1 MPFDSPTGGTLDFL
15 ESSIT
20 DLGPEFR
27 LTGSGL
33 GSITLDNSSAPLR
46 LSSESGH
53 VYRYFLQGNFAENA
67 AGQIDGEI
75 QLTFL
80 ENSWSY
86 VDSSLVI
93 PDQVSR
99 TPETGNYQPGDFGG
113 TVFEIDY
120 SQITMPGVVTAS
132 GANTPRAE
140 TYTVA
145 GNSTAPGDRYLL
157 TDLSGSPI
165 SEFIAS
171 AAGES
176 IRDGLADA
184 LSHIDYKLFKP
195 TTAYQ
200 LIVVK
205 LDGTDINVELTKGA
219 NSVPTSLV
227 VGDQAVRVLDP
238 PDADPPA
245 AGWTLDYALDSGSD
259 AWVSSYDSTV
269 ADLEGRLDAL
279 VALAPAGFTAFR
291 VGSGNASEIYLVSD
305 TNDAF
310 DSRITGDFTLDG
322 SSLTDSN
329 VEFLDQESAL
339 PGIQFVATTGVT
351 ATLDVTRDTVFV
363 EDGSILRVPVSYVI
377 ADGATAPGASFSI
390 TASFDPNSV
399 GFSGTTPDGTLAGD
413 TLALVDEASAV
424 GDNIGISN
432 DRTYIDILFGASAGS
447 SLDLDS
453 VLDAPNEQNGDEFT
467 LSGLGVGTAVL
478 LDTDNPLHLGNN
490 VFRYFIGG
498 DFAVGE
504 VDLNFTADTWSDD
517 SGETNHAFVRSYTVQ
532 GTSAD
537 LIVIRTQDVDSGDG
551 PVPTEVPT
559 SLNGSEIGLA
569 EINEAGF
576 IDVTFRPT
584 NGNTLE
590 HTSVNG
596 DELTLTHFQGN
607 VISFTGTP
615 VRLSGTD
622 TFRFTLGE
630 NLAIGVYTVTIEAN
644 SYSDSAGYS
653 NLEEIETFTVNVAR
667 AALTNPPSGSTENRE
682 TLNSRGYIDVTF
694 DDIVTPILLENGDSI
709 GFNLAS
715 PDADSILDAG
725 PEFVLFDAQRN
736 QIVVEDIP
744 VALGNNIFRY
754 FIQSGADADTFK
766 LQYLPTSWDD
776 VNGNSVSAEQTSGFI
791 AKERIYTDADDAID
805 IQFNG
810 IRVSDTDFQ
819 TFNIDEA
826 TIIDDTD
833 DEITVMVMNAE
844 GMMVQAELSPE
855 PVALGNGRF
864 RYTLVNGES
873 LEGAVVTFNANTW
886 STIAPNP
893 MVVTQTMIDKAP
905 VMVGAVASAAVAGP
919 YFDITYDPIDGTE
932 VDASTILEDGDDEF
946 ILSGAQSQ
954 NLIFQDVYDVGNNTF
969 RYVYQGQLDTGIM
982 EVQFIEG
989 AWADTAGNLGQAGT
1003 SAIKILTESESFFI
1017 EISGGIVLKSGG
1029 FSDEPIIELSGE
1041 IIMEFDTERSVF
1053 SLDFNAQLALYKL
1066 GSVGAV
1072 AGRFVIDN
1080 SHTVSENVQIWG
1092 VAALR
1097 TNFSFLE
1104 QYGLFLNAEGTLQL
1118 NLTSQ
1123 EKTETLTFKGLDGGA
1138 DRTET
1143 FVLSPN
1149 LFAIEL
1155 VGFARVRPLGSTSD
1169 VLSLEGGFHLSFSPS
1184 RFELFVTASLS
1195 FGAGEASVNFGQ
1207 ATGLLVIQTGE
1218 RDGENL
1224 GLAGSFRVSAGAD
1237 IGLPDIGNL
1246 FKASGSVTVVIN
1258 TTEQDVI
1265 FQLPDSFLAIIDG
1278 DELPGF
1284 AAGGTIDSN
1293 GDHAVNE
1300 EDKASFT
1307 IYKSAPGIDGQPRI
1321 GVEPEVY
1328 ATAIIQAELIIG
1340 GFIELVGFLQITAA
1354 TDGVASLSVTGAVSS
1369 TRPLLGTMTGTLN
1382 FDVFLGART
1391 GVVGRVVLSLSNTDI
1406 PSVELSGIMILE
1418 INTFSDDQEVTNF
1431 KTHTRDVIRNDEN
1444 EPPLTVFNGFARA
1457 DDA

>member
-1 MPFDSPTGGTLDFL
+1 M
-15 ESSIT
+15 
-20 DLGPEFR
+20 
-27 LTGSGL
+27 
-33 GSITLDNSSAPLR
+33 
-46 LSSESGH
+46 
-53 VYRYFLQGNFAENA
+53 
-67 AGQIDGEI
+67 
-75 QLTFL
+75 
-80 ENSWSY
+80 
-86 VDSSLVI
+86 
-93 PDQVSR
+93 
-99 TPETGNYQPGDFGG
+99 
-113 TVFEIDY
+113 
-120 SQITMPGVVTAS
+120 
-132 GANTPRAE
+132 
-140 TYTVA
+140 
-145 GNSTAPGDRYLL
+145 
-157 TDLSGSPI
+157 
-165 SEFIAS
+165 
-171 AAGES
+171 
-176 IRDGLADA
+176 
-184 LSHIDYKLFKP
+184 
-195 TTAYQ
+195 
-200 LIVVK
+200 
-205 LDGTDINVELTKGA
+205 
-219 NSVPTSLV
+219 
-227 VGDQAVRVLDP
+227 
-238 PDADPPA
+238 
-245 AGWTLDYALDSGSD
+245 
-259 AWVSSYDSTV
+259 
-269 ADLEGRLDAL
+269 
-279 VALAPAGFTAFR
+279 
-291 VGSGNASEIYLVSD
+291 
-305 TNDAF
+305 
-310 DSRITGDFTLDG
+310 
-322 SSLTDSN
+322 
-329 VEFLDQESAL
+329 
-339 PGIQFVATTGVT
+339 
-351 ATLDVTRDTVFV
+351 
-363 EDGSILRVPVSYVI
+363 
-377 ADGATAPGASFSI
+377 
-390 TASFDPNSV
+390 
-399 GFSGTTPDGTLAGD
+399 
-413 TLALVDEASAV
+413 
-424 GDNIGISN
+424 
-432 DRTYIDILFGASAGS
+432 
-447 SLDLDS
+447 
-453 VLDAPNEQNGDEFT
+453 
-467 LSGLGVGTAVL
+467 
-478 LDTDNPLHLGNN
+478 
-490 VFRYFIGG
+490 
-498 DFAVGE
+498 
-504 VDLNFTADTWSDD
+504 
-517 SGETNHAFVRSYTVQ
+517 
-532 GTSAD
+532 
-537 LIVIRTQDVDSGDG
+537 
-551 PVPTEVPT
+551 
-559 SLNGSEIGLA
+559 
-569 EINEAGF
+569 
-576 IDVTFRPT
+576 
-584 NGNTLE
+584 
-590 HTSVNG
+590 
-596 DELTLTHFQGN
+596 
-607 VISFTGTP
+607 
-615 VRLSGTD
+615 
-622 TFRFTLGE
+622 
-630 NLAIGVYTVTIEAN
+630 TIEAN

-694 DDIVTPILLENGDSI
+694 DDIVTPILRENGDSI

-893 MVVTQTMIDKAP
+893 EVVTQTMIDKAP

-1224 GLAGSFRVSAGAD
+1224 GLAGSS
-1237 IGLPDIGNL
+1237 
-1246 FKASGSVTVVIN
+1246 
-1258 TTEQDVI
+1258 
-1265 FQLPDSFLAIIDG
+1265 
-1278 DELPGF
+1278 
-1284 AAGGTIDSN
+1284 
-1293 GDHAVNE
+1293 
-1300 EDKASFT
+1300 
-1307 IYKSAPGIDGQPRI
+1307 
-1321 GVEPEVY
+1321 
-1328 ATAIIQAELIIG
+1328 
-1340 GFIELVGFLQITAA
+1340 
-1354 TDGVASLSVTGAVSS
+1354 
-1369 TRPLLGTMTGTLN
+1369 
-1382 FDVFLGART
+1382 
-1391 GVVGRVVLSLSNTDI
+1391 
-1406 PSVELSGIMILE
+1406 
-1418 INTFSDDQEVTNF
+1418 
-1431 KTHTRDVIRNDEN
+1431 
-1444 EPPLTVFNGFARA
+1444 
-1457 DDA
+1457 